1 MPFKNDTIRKL
12 MTRIHML
19 PVIMAFSA
27 ITLGL
32 HVGKITQTVM
42 FGTVA
47 RAESVP
53 ARQKNN
59 AAAKPAS
66 SRSEIALAAEIA
78 EHGSAP
84 NANAIGDKARQIELR
99 ERLAEAA
106 EKRID
111 GKLAELKSQQVQVGQ
126 QALARKQQAD
136 QQFSS
141 LVKLYEAM
149 KPKDAARIFEKLDMS
164 VQLAVSTRM
173 REQKMAAIMAEM
185 SSDSA
190 RSLTMQMATLARNNN
205 IAR

>member
-1 MPFKNDTIRKL
+1 MQSLNTIVRSL
-12 MTRIHML
+12 VARIHLL
-19 PVIMAFSA
+19 PVIMVFSA
-27 ITLGL
+27 ITLGAHMGNMTKTIML
-32 HVGKITQTVM
+32 
-42 FGTVA
+42 GTAA
-47 RAESVP
+47 RADP
-53 ARQKNN
+53 AATKPKNTAVLKQN
-59 AAAKPAS
+59 L

-78 EHGSAP
+78 AQGGPP
-84 NANAIGDKARQIELR
+84 NANAAGDKARQIELR

-126 QALARKQQAD
+126 QAQLRKQQAD
-136 QQFSS
+136 QQFAS

-173 REQKMAAIMAEM
+173 REQRMAAIMAEM